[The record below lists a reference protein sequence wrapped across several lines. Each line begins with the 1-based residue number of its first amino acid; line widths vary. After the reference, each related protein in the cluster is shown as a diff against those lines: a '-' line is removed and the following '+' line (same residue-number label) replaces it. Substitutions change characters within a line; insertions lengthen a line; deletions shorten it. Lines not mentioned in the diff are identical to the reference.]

1 MSLAVTLGSRNLC
14 RRVQKTSAS
23 MANVY
28 DGRQDG
34 SSSDDDKD
42 IRPPA
47 TARPIWPCAFRM
59 RSGLLASDGMLD
71 LCSDADEDDA
81 PCRRPVQ
88 QAPAPATSGS
98 CNAGPAA
105 AGSGTALDDDERAAK
120 RKLSAMAVRACA
132 SASRRPHRQGMHFL
146 DPPARVAN
154 ESCDAGG
161 GIPKRTRKCA
171 GSGGGA
177 TTHQTAEP
185 QQRAR
190 PHRLLSRDRKNYTE
204 AFEEYTLLRTIYEGN
219 DYAFDVMRAK
229 AKLDTMG
236 AKWRAHPEN
245 KYSTLCLIRAR

>member
-1 MSLAVTLGSRNLC
+1 
-14 RRVQKTSAS
+14 

-28 DGRQDG
+28 DGRPDAN
-34 SSSDDDKD
+34 SSDDDDD

-47 TARPIWPCAFRM
+47 TARPARPYAFGM
-59 RSGLLASDGMLD
+59 RSGLLARDGMLD
-71 LCSDADEDDA
+71 LSSDLSSDADEDDA

-105 AGSGTALDDDERAAK
+105 AGSGTALDDGERAAK
-120 RKLSAMAVRACA
+120 RKPSAMAARARA
-132 SASRRPHRQGMHFL
+132 SASPRPHRQGP

-177 TTHQTAEP
+177 TTHQKRLKP

-190 PHRLLSRDRKNYTE
+190 PHRLLSRDRENYTE
-204 AFEEYTLLRTIYEGN
+204 AFEEYKLLRTIYRGDE
-219 DYAFDVMRAK
+219 YAFDVMRAK
-229 AKLDTMG
+229 AKLDAMG

-245 KYSTLCLIRAR
+245 KFSTLCLIRSR